1 MRTIQ
6 RVAVLGAGTM
16 GSRIAAHFAN
26 AGIPSVLLDVTP
38 ELARKGV
45 GNAAKQRPGAFFLDS
60 SAVDDHDGQLRCT
73 ISAKSP
79 IATGSWKRSPRIWRS
94 SARCG
99 RRWRRCASRSRSF
112 RPTPAAFRC
121 ARSRKDSPPAFRKHF
136 LGTHFFNPP
145 RYLHLL
151 EVIPGADTD
160 PAILEFVSS
169 FADRRLGK
177 GVVPCK
183 DTPNFIANRIGSFFG
198 GTVQKITHG
207 RRLHRRGSGRDH
219 RLADR
224 AAEQREL
231 PAAGY
236 GRPGRVGVRRH
247 QSVSRGSG
255 RSVARAVPDGRT
267 AADDDRAQMARRQ
280 NRRRDFTSASAR
292 KKRSTRSI

>member
-1 MRTIQ
+1 MRTIE

-45 GNAAKQRPGAFFLDS
+45 ETAAKQRPGAFFLDS
-60 SAVDDHDGQLRCT
+60 SAAMIT
-73 ISAKSP
+73 
-79 IATGSWKRSPRIWRS
+79 TGSFDQDLGKVADCDWIMEAVTENLEIKRSLWKKVEALRKPESIVS
-94 SARCG
+94 TNTSGIPLHQISEGFSAG
-99 RRWRRCASRSRSF
+99 
-112 RPTPAAFRC
+112 
-121 ARSRKDSPPAFRKHF
+121 FRKHF

-160 PAILEFVSS
+160 AAILEFVSS

-198 GTVQKITHG
+198 GTIQKITTEG
-207 RRLHRRGSGRDH
+207 NYTVEEVDAITGSLIGLPNSASFRLLD
-219 RLADR
+219 L
-224 AAEQREL
+224 
-231 PAAGY
+231 
-236 GRPGRVGVRRH
+236 VGLDVWAFVGTNLYH
-247 QSVSRGSG
+247 
-255 RSVARAVPDGRT
+255 AVPDDPWRERFLMSGT
-267 AADDDRAQMARRQ
+267 QQAMIE
-280 NRRRDFTSASAR
+280 R
-292 KKRSTRSI
+292 KWLGDKTGAGIL